1 MLKAQ
6 MAKREVLNIICLSR
20 QCWERTVPRETT
32 YVKINVGAPL
42 NKGVVDVSSIRDY
55 IRARGGYQVQPASP
69 NWELM
74 PDGSIR
80 RSRETIE
87 TARTARHL
95 KDRDTN
101 KSGTDN
107 ARPSLLSVP
116 ATSTT
121 ELPRHNG

>member
-1 MLKAQ
+1 M
-6 MAKREVLNIICLSR
+6 
-20 QCWERTVPRETT
+20 PRETT

-80 RSRETIE
+80 RSRDQEVAIYTFV
-87 TARTARHL
+87 
-95 KDRDTN
+95 
-101 KSGTDN
+101 
-107 ARPSLLSVP
+107 VP
-116 ATSTT
+116 KT
-121 ELPRHNG
+121 ERAKIVAQVKQEGYRLVDVLPDS